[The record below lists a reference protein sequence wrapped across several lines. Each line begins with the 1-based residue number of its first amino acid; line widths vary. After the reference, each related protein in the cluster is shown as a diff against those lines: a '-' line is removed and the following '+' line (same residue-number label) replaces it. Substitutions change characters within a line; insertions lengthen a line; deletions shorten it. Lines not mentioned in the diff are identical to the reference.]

1 MIIKKITTC
10 LNILI
15 FACSFFFYVLF
26 AVLIKFDMRRS
37 MRNLDKN

>member
-1 MIIKKITTC
+1 
-10 LNILI
+10 LRVV
-15 FACSFFFYVLF
+15 FFYVLF